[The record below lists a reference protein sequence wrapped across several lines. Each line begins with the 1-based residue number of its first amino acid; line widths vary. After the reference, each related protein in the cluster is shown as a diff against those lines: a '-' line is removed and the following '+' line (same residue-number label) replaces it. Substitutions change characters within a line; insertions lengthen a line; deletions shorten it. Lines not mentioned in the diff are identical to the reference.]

1 MRHFMYDVKRLRLSQ
16 ATIWEFVVRIGNQ
29 RSTMFET
36 AALFFLGPTAGPP
49 HVFNFGWLMQATG
62 FENIGDVSI
71 WITASCF
78 VTVLA
83 FWLPCDVSD
92 NMMCGKCLK

>member
-1 MRHFMYDVKRLRLSQ
+1 MYDVKRLRLSQ

-36 AALFFLGPTAGPP
+36 AALFFPWSHGRATACF
-49 HVFNFGWLMQATG
+49 HFGWLMQATG
-62 FENIGDVSI
+62 FEIIGDVSI